1 VKRCVDGLWSYSGVG
16 SGNRREHID
25 REKLIKVCVK
35 VNSSYGDKE
44 NDILSVR
51 CSRTHELSQNWLKEH
66 GDRQQQQTIGESLL
80 VRHVEVVLS
89 IRRCH
94 ETHLHVAEQEVSVD
108 KGGIIHNVCQQSN
121 FSMTVVVKDGDCLNT
136 VVLDVHLW
144 PVL

>member
-1 VKRCVDGLWSYSGVG
+1 M
-16 SGNRREHID
+16 
-25 REKLIKVCVK
+25 CVK
-35 VNSSYGDKE
+35 ENSSCRGTEKDV
-44 NDILSVR
+44 LSVR

-89 IRRCH
+89 IRRWL
-94 ETHLHVAEQEVSVD
+94 EMHLHVAEQDGSVD
-108 KGGIIHNVCQQSN
+108 NGETRHNVCRQSN
-121 FSMTVVVKDGDCLNT
+121 FSMTVVVKGCDCLNT

>member
-1 VKRCVDGLWSYSGVG
+1 MVS
-16 SGNRREHID
+16 
-25 REKLIKVCVK
+25 
-35 VNSSYGDKE
+35 
-44 NDILSVR
+44 
-51 CSRTHELSQNWLKEH
+51 EL
-66 GDRQQQQTIGESLL
+66 LL

-108 KGGIIHNVCQQSN
+108 KGGIIHNVCRQSN
-121 FSMTVVVKDGDCLNT
+121 FSMTVVVKGSDYLNA